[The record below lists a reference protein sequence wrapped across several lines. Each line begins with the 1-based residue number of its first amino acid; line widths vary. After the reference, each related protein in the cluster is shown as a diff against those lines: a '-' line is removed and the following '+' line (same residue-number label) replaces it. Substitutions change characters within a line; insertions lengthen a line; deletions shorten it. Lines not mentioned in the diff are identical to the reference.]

1 MVKQIINNLRIFVQ
15 KSSLSTSSITQTLS
29 TGPWSRPDLKSD
41 IWTIMDP
48 VRLDLRNKFYLAR
61 NYRKGGGPY

>member
-29 TGPWSRPDLKSD
+29 TGPDNPRDDANRDSSKEPLSPHPPPPLGLPPRP
-41 IWTIMDP
+41 P
-48 VRLDLRNKFYLAR
+48 PLA
-61 NYRKGGGPY
+61 PS